1 MHSRQ
6 TLFILKK
13 FTYTIVQTELDSHTI
28 QEVKNQNEIYIYIY
42 IYMCVC
48 VREREREREII
59 RKNYIFG
66 GGGGEHKAR
75 AYTHAYS

>member
-28 QEVKNQNEIYIYIY
+28 REVKNQNEIYIYIY
-42 IYMCVC
+42 ICVC
-48 VREREREREII
+48 VRERERERSLERII
-59 RKNYIFG
+59 YL

>member
-28 QEVKNQNEIYIYIY
+28 REVKNQNEIYIYIY
-42 IYMCVC
+42 IYICVC
-48 VREREREREII
+48 VCERERERERERELSIS
-59 RKNYIFG
+59 RFG
-66 GGGGEHKAR
+66 GIQN
-75 AYTHAYS
+75 TS